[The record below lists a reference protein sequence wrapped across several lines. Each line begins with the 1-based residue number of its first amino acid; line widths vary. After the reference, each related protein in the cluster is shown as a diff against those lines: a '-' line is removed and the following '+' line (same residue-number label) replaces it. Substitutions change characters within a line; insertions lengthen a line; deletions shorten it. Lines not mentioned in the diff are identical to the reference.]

1 MNLQTID
8 KRDWQT
14 SVNIRMRT
22 MYITQPLMMKS
33 EKFHAN
39 VSRGPEYICSCCNQ
53 LWYKHSVITAE
64 KLRLFNPTARKC
76 LLTQT
81 SVDGIEW
88 ICQSCYKH
96 FRKDKIPPCAAKKKI
111 SFTA

>member
-53 LWYKHSVITAE
+53 LWYKHSAITAE
-64 KLRLFNPTARKC
+64 KLRLFNLTAGEY
-76 LLTQT
+76 LLTKNK
-81 SVDGIEW
+81 
-88 ICQSCYKH
+88 C
-96 FRKDKIPPCAAKKKI
+96 
-111 SFTA
+111 